1 MKMTKKEKS
10 YNTFKEWLKVSLI
23 KQREEII
30 QKKMVEHEKQ
40 QEEQETKKA
49 KDNMK
54 VLAKIAYKEWRERKN
69 EEARHKRKVEKMED
83 RRQLQEQ
90 YEIREA
96 RR

>member
-1 MKMTKKEKS
+1 
-10 YNTFKEWLKVSLI
+10 
-23 KQREEII
+23 
-30 QKKMVEHEKQ
+30 
-40 QEEQETKKA
+40 
-49 KDNMK
+49 MK